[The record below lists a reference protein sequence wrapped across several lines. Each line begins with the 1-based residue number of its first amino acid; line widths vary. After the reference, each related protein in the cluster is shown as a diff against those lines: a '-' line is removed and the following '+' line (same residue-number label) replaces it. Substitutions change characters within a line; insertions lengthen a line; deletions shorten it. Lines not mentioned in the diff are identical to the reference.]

1 MITYINPSAIQD
13 DSINIE
19 KLDSELKENIQNI
32 SNKIDKEDGK
42 GLSTNDY
49 TTAEKNKLAGIAAG
63 AEVNVQSDWNAT
75 SGDAMILNKPTIP
88 TVPTS
93 LKNPNALSFGNK
105 SYDGSSTQTITAA
118 DLGLDSALKFHGTSS
133 TAITDG
139 STTRTVTL
147 TTGASHTAEN
157 GCVLFYGNKEFVWNG
172 SSWEE
177 FGNEGN
183 YKVKQTAV
191 SSPSASGSTTAFID
205 TISQDTNGV
214 ITVTKKNVSFPTS
227 LPASDVYAWAKASS
241 KPTYTKSE
249 VGLGNVDNTADS
261 AKSVKSAA
269 QLTTARTIWGQ
280 SFNGTENVSGSM
292 TGVADITMSGA
303 VKMGSGAA
311 IISYDSTQ
319 KCIKFTF

>member
-1 MITYINPSAIQD
+1 
-13 DSINIE
+13 
-19 KLDSELKENIQNI
+19 
-32 SNKIDKEDGK
+32 
-42 GLSTNDY
+42 
-49 TTAEKNKLAGIAAG
+49 
-63 AEVNVQSDWNAT
+63 
-75 SGDAMILNKPTIP
+75 MILNKPTIP

-93 LKNPNALSFGNK
+93 LKNPNSLSFGNK

-183 YKVKQTAV
+183 YKTKQTAL

-214 ITVTKKNVSFPTS
+214 ITATKKNVSLPSSTTNNGEHTHGASGSFSGNSNTTS
-227 LPASDVYAWAKASS
+227 APADASTTNDKKTAVASSGHTHSVSGTTSGQSATHSHTLPANTGSAGGSHSHTFSSGSASATANNTTNIVSVATAAHTHDVTGTVGTTNIAHTHTIGGSTGNASADHTHTWSDTSDGPSATTDVASTVH
-241 KPTYTKSE
+241 KHTVTPT
-249 VGLGNVDNTADS
+249 G
-261 AKSVKSAA
+261 SVSVTVVK
-269 QLTTARTIWGQ
+269 
-280 SFNGTENVSGSM
+280 NGTHEH
-292 TGVADITMSGA
+292 TLE
-303 VKMGSGAA
+303 
-311 IISYDSTQ
+311 
-319 KCIKFTF
+319 

>member
-32 SNKIDKEDGK
+32 SNKIDKVDGK

-49 TTAEKNKLAGIAAG
+49 TTAEKNKLAGIASG
-63 AEVNVQSDWNAT
+63 AEVNVQSDWNET
-75 SGDAMILNKPTIP
+75 STSSDAYIKNKPTI
-88 TVPTS
+88 PTS
-93 LKNPNALSFGNK
+93 LKNPNALSFGSK
-105 SYDGSSTQTITAA
+105 TYDGSSAQTITAS
-118 DLGLDSALKFHGTSS
+118 DFGLDSALKFHGTS
-133 TAITDG
+133 TTEIKDG
-139 STTRTVTL
+139 STTKTVTL
-147 TTGASHTAEN
+147 STGASHTAEN
-157 GCVLFYGNKEFVWNG
+157 GCVLFYGNKEFIWNG

-177 FGNEGN
+177 FGNEGD

-191 SSPSASGSTTAFID
+191 TSPAASGSTTAFID
-205 TISQDTNGV
+205 TISQDTNGN

-280 SFNGTENVSGSM
+280 SFNGTGNVSGSM
-292 TGVADITMSGA
+292 TGVTDITMSGA